1 MDPNKEIVFF
11 QENKIRRLWHNGEW
25 LFSVVDVI
33 EVLTDSPLPRQYWS
47 KIKKEITQDSQTYPF
62 WIQLKMIAQD
72 GRNRLTDCTNTE
84 GVLRIVMSV
93 PSPKAEPLKQWMAQV
108 SKERI
113 EEVEDPELG
122 IERIKEIYRLKGYSA
137 EWIDTRIK
145 SIDIRKQLTD
155 EWKKRGVQEGQE
167 YSILT
172 SEIAKATFGLTPAE
186 HKNLKNLDT
195 QNLRDHMTNLEL
207 IFTMLG
213 EESTRMYSVK
223 DDATGFDE
231 NRESALKGG
240 SAAGTARK
248 AFEKKTSENVV
259 SSENFINQIEN
270 SNILGKNNNK
280 KIEEQKNEE

>member
-1 MDPNKEIVFF
+1 MDSDKEIVLF
-11 QENKIRRLWHNGEW
+11 QEKKIRRLWHNDEW
-25 LFSVVDVI
+25 FFSVVDVV

-47 KIKKEITQDSQTYPF
+47 KVKKELTQDSQTYPF
-62 WIQLKMIAQD
+62 WIQLKLTAQD
-72 GRNRLTDCTNTE
+72 GRNRLTDCANTE

-113 EEVEDPELG
+113 DEVENPELG
-122 IERIKEIYRLKGYSA
+122 IERIREIYRLKGYST

-145 SIDIRKQLTD
+145 SIDIRKQLTN

-167 YSILT
+167 FSILT
-172 SEIAKATFGLTPAE
+172 SEIAKATFGLTPSE
-186 HKNLKNLDT
+186 YKNLKSLDT

-213 EESTRMYSVK
+213 EESSRMYAIK
-223 DDATGFDE
+223 DNATGFEE

-240 SAAGTARK
+240 NAAGTARK
-248 AFEKKTSENVV
+248 AFEKKTNEKVV
-259 SSENFINQIEN
+259 SSENFTNQI
-270 SNILGKNNNK
+270 NNAIQPK
-280 KIEEQKNEE
+280 DAIDSKSDKDV